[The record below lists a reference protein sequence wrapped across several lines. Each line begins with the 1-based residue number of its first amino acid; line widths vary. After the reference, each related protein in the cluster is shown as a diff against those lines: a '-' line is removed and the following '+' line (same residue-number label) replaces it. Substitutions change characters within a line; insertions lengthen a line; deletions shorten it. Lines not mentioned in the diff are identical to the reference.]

1 MDIRHKHVLVLGGA
15 GLVGSAVCAALVREG
30 AARVLVGGLT
40 SAEAREGIDRIR
52 RMVSAASTEL
62 IPIGGNVFV
71 REALKDKPRVELL
84 SNPELRRQMLDD
96 VLGELS
102 ESVLASSYLARLI
115 RGEVESQAGRR
126 PDIIVDCINTATVL
140 AYQEIYA
147 AAREVRRLLAE
158 QRMAELPEAVEALL
172 CTQYTPQ
179 LVRHV
184 QILYEAM
191 RQAGTQTYL
200 KVGTSGTGG
209 MGLNIP
215 YTHGEEK
222 PSRVLMSKSA
232 MAGAHSL
239 LLFLMART
247 PGAPVV
253 KEVKPAAVIAWK
265 TIAYGPIK
273 QRGQPIPRFDC
284 SPASPIPLPE
294 ALADAPE
301 GRFGVPLEGVLE
313 SIYIDTGEN
322 GMFSL
327 GEFAAITTLGQMEF
341 ITPEEIAA
349 TVIQEIK
356 GGSTGADIVG
366 ALDAAL
372 LGPTY
377 RAGVLRI
384 AALTRLREL
393 EKQHRIDSVA
403 FEILGPPRLSK
414 LLYEAYLLKR
424 VYGAMKNVLAQTPER
439 LALALWEFIKRDDD
453 TRVRII
459 SIGLPIL
466 LPDGARMLRGPRI
479 KSQHA
484 DAGWVD
490 LTPANLKRWQDRL
503 KAILAELGPDALTDS
518 SSRIDRRFPGQ
529 RAWAPDDGLDIGEIA
544 GWLFIHEDG
553 GERIKR

>member
-1 MDIRHKHVLVLGGA
+1 MDIRNKHVLVLGGA
-15 GLVGSAVCAALVREG
+15 GLVGSAVCVALMREQ
-30 AARVLVGGLT
+30 AARVLVGALT
-40 SAEAREGIDRIR
+40 LDEACAGIERLRRI
-52 RMVSAASTEL
+52 VPDAATEL
-62 IPIGGNVFV
+62 IPIAGNVFV
-71 REALKDKPRVELL
+71 RETLKDLPRAELL
-84 SNPELRRQMLDD
+84 SNPDLRRQMLAD
-96 VLGELS
+96 VLGELN
-102 ESVLASSYLARLI
+102 EDVIASSYLARLI
-115 RGEVESQAGRR
+115 RGEVAGQDGRR
-126 PDIIVDCINTATVL
+126 PDIVADCINTATVL

-147 AAREVRRLLAE
+147 ASREVRRLIDE
-158 QRMAELPEAVEALL
+158 HKTDELPAAVEALL

-184 QILYEAM
+184 QILHEAT
-191 RQAGTQTYL
+191 RQAGTQTYV
-200 KVGTSGTGG
+200 KVGTTGAGG

-247 PGAPVV
+247 PAGPIV

-265 TIAYGPIK
+265 NIAYGPIR
-273 QRGQPIPRFDC
+273 QRGR
-284 SPASPIPLPE
+284 PIPLFDCPPDAAIPLAE
-294 ALADAPE
+294 ALNGGD
-301 GRFGVPLEGVLE
+301 FGVRLDGVLE

-322 GMFSL
+322 GVFSL

-349 TVIQEIK
+349 TVIDEIK
-356 GGSTGADIVG
+356 GGNTGADVVA
-366 ALDAAL
+366 ALDAAV

-377 RAGVLRI
+377 RAGMLRG
-384 AALTRLREL
+384 AALARLREL
-393 EKQHRIDSVA
+393 EKQHGIDSVA

-424 VYGAMKNVLAQTPER
+424 VYGTMKDVLAQTPEK
-439 LALALWEFIKRDDD
+439 LSSALWEFIERDHD
-453 TRVRII
+453 TRARII

-466 LPDGARMLRGPRI
+466 LPDGARMLRGPI
-479 KSQHA
+479 LKGQNA
-484 DAGWVD
+484 DAGWID

-503 KAILAELGPDALTDS
+503 RAILAELGADSLTDA

-544 GWLFIHEDG
+544 GWLFIHEDK

>member
-1 MDIRHKHVLVLGGA
+1 MDIKNKHVLVLGGA
-15 GLVGSAVCAALVREG
+15 GLVGTAVCAALIREG
-30 AARVLVGGLT
+30 ASHVYVGALT
-40 SAEAREGIDRIR
+40 REEADEAIERIR
-52 RMVSAASTEL
+52 HIVPGANAEL

-71 REALKDKPRVELL
+71 RETLKDKPRAELM
-84 SNPELRRQMLDD
+84 SNAAFRRQIIED
-96 VLGELS
+96 VLGELNDN
-102 ESVLASSYLARLI
+102 VIASSYLARLI
-115 RGEVESQAGRR
+115 RGEVEGQDGHR
-126 PDIIVDCINTATVL
+126 PDIVVDCVNTATVL

-147 AAREVRRLLAE
+147 ASREVRQLIDD
-158 QRMAELPEAVEALL
+158 QKISDLPEAVEALL

-179 LVRHV
+179 LVRHI
-184 QILYEAM
+184 QILNEAV
-191 RQAGTQTYL
+191 RQAGTQIYI
-200 KVGTSGTGG
+200 KVGTTGTGG

-247 PGAPVV
+247 PGGPIV

-265 TIAYGPIK
+265 NIAYGPIR

-284 SPASPIPLPE
+284 PPHAPIPLPE
-294 ALADAPE
+294 ALGE
-301 GRFGVPLEGVLE
+301 GEFSTPLEGVLE

-322 GMFSL
+322 GVFSL

-341 ITPEEIAA
+341 ITPEEVAA
-349 TVIQEIK
+349 TVIHEIK
-356 GGSTGADIVG
+356 GDTTGADIIA
-366 ALDAAL
+366 ALDSAV

-377 RAGVLRI
+377 RAGMLRS
-384 AALTRLREL
+384 AALARLREL
-393 EKQHRIDSVA
+393 EKQYRIDSVA

-424 VYGAMKNVLAQTPER
+424 VYSKMKNVLAQTPEK
-439 LALALWEFIKRDDD
+439 LSTALWEFIKRDDD

-466 LPDGARMLRGPRI
+466 LPDGEHMLRGPII
-479 KSQHA
+479 KGQNA
-484 DAGWVD
+484 DAGWID

-503 KAILAELGPDALTDS
+503 RAILAELGADSLTDA

-544 GWLFIHEDG
+544 GWLFIHEDE

>member
-1 MDIRHKHVLVLGGA
+1 MDIKHKHALVLGGA
-15 GLVGSAVCAALVREG
+15 GLVGSAVCLALMGEG
-30 AARVLVGGLT
+30 AARVCVGGLT
-40 SAEAREGIDRIR
+40 LAEARDAIARIR
-52 RMVSAASTEL
+52 RILPGAATEL
-62 IPIGGNVFV
+62 APIGGNVFV
-71 REALKDKPRVELL
+71 RESLKDRPRAELL
-84 SNPELRRQMLDD
+84 SNPDLRRQMLDD
-96 VLGELS
+96 VLGELNDD
-102 ESVLASSYLARLI
+102 VIASSYLARLI
-115 RGEVESQAGRR
+115 RGEADGQGGHR
-126 PDIIVDCINTATVL
+126 PDVVVDCINTATVL

-147 AAREVRRLLAE
+147 ASRDVRRLIDDRKRDA
-158 QRMAELPEAVEALL
+158 LPEAVEKLIA
-172 CTQYTPQ
+172 TQYTPQ
-179 LVRHV
+179 LVRHI
-184 QILYEAM
+184 QILHEAM
-191 RQAGTQTYL
+191 RQAGTQTYV
-200 KVGTSGTGG
+200 KVGTTGSGG

-247 PGAPVV
+247 PGGPVV

-265 TIAYGPIK
+265 DIAYGPIRR
-273 QRGQPIPRFDC
+273 RGQPIRLVDC
-284 SPASPIPLPE
+284 PPDAPIPLAE
-294 ALADAPE
+294 ALSRDD
-301 GRFGVPLEGVLE
+301 FGKPLDGVLE
-313 SIYIDTGEN
+313 SVYIDTGEN
-322 GMFSL
+322 GVFSL

-356 GGSTGADIVG
+356 GGNTGADIVA
-366 ALDAAL
+366 ALDAAA

-377 RAGVLRI
+377 RAGVLRG
-384 AALTRLREL
+384 AALSRLREL
-393 EKQHRIDSVA
+393 EKRHRIDSVA

-424 VYGAMKNVLAQTPER
+424 ACGTVKNVLAQTPEK
-439 LALALWEFIKRDDD
+439 LSAELWEFVRRDDD

-466 LPDGARMLRGPRI
+466 LPDGARMLRGPI
-479 KSQHA
+479 VKGQ
-484 DAGWVD
+484 DAHSGWVD
-490 LTPANLKRWQDRL
+490 LTPANLQRWQERL
-503 KAILAELGPDALTDS
+503 KAIVAELTTDALTDA

-544 GWLFIHEDG
+544 GWLFIHEDL